1 MPPPPLHQG
10 RTRIILVPL
19 RRNLITLLEAPML
32 QTILIIIAVIVVI
45 GVAALL
51 GLTMTMPNTFRV
63 QRSATMKALP
73 EKIFPLI
80 NDFHQW
86 PSWSPWEKLDPDM
99 KRTHSGPESGPG
111 AVYEWEGNKQ
121 VGKGRME
128 ITEATPPS
136 KLILKLDFLKP
147 FEAHNMVDFQLDRQG
162 DATHVT
168 WAMYG
173 PQNFMFKVMHLF
185 FNMDK
190 MIGKDYDKGLANLKS
205 IVEK

>member
-1 MPPPPLHQG
+1 
-10 RTRIILVPL
+10 
-19 RRNLITLLEAPML
+19 ML

-63 QRSATMKALP
+63 QRSATMKVPP

-86 PSWSPWEKLDPDM
+86 LAWSPWEKLDPAL
-99 KRTHSGPESGPG
+99 KRTYSGSSSGPG
-111 AVYEWEGNKQ
+111 ALYEWEGNKQ

-128 ITEATPPS
+128 ITEASPPS
-136 KLILKLDFLKP
+136 KLTLKLDFLKP
-147 FEAHNMVDFQLDRQG
+147 FEAHNTVDFLLDRQG
-162 DATHVT
+162 DSTNVT

-173 PQNFMFKVMHLF
+173 PQGFIFKLMHLV

-190 MIGKDYDKGLANLKS
+190 MVGKDYEAGLANLKS